1 MKRLVI
7 NFVFGA
13 ALLLS
18 VVPVINLLTGG
29 LKDGDVSENRKKG
42 ILGRLYNVD
51 SAEGLLQKSLVH
63 FSISLNP
70 SKALIGSGEWY
81 FLGDGYN
88 STLSSHRSGAT
99 VYDELRARQVLDA
112 YRSWDAWFRA
122 HGVRCFRVMICPDKP
137 TIYPEFLP
145 RWALKTN
152 DHSMPMD
159 LLLREGSPVA
169 TSPREGLLKTKKTA
183 KEDLYY
189 RTDTHWNSRGA
200 WVGYKS
206 FFDGIQGSGFSDLRT
221 LSGDQVSFVGV
232 GERVGDTIRT
242 LRITD
247 SSKEKN
253 VGPRIKTDQPILV
266 EQIDYDTGKVTGSG
280 GNPEIGFSQRPL
292 LVLSRNA
299 LNEKR
304 VLWLRD
310 SFGTALSPFMNATF
324 GQVLQS
330 HYIFIDQKE
339 LVRLVEKFHPE
350 YVFITVVERDILL
363 DWFTKSAPPN
373 DKTP

>member
-51 SAEGLLQKSLVH
+51 SAEGLLQQPLGH
-63 FSISLNP
+63 LSISLNP

-81 FLGDGYN
+81 FLGDGHN

-232 GERVGDTIRT
+232 GERVGDTIRM

-253 VGPRIKTDQPILV
+253 VVPRIKTDQPILV

-310 SFGTALSPFMNATF
+310 SFGTALFPFMNATF

-330 HYIFIDQKE
+330 HFIFIDQKE

-373 DKTP
+373 HKTP